1 MKIASARFVLAG
13 LLPALLCGCG
23 QPVRDELGLVRI
35 GLVSSPDGAR
45 YFEVSGLDAG
55 HPGDK
60 ASWGET
66 FRVYTVFDKRSA
78 GEELPAVAGSYVFE
92 DGVLRFRPRFP
103 LDPGLA
109 YSARLYY
116 SPGRVKEARFEIPGE
131 DLVRGTSVTAVYP
144 SADVL
149 PENLLKFYIHFSSPM
164 SVGQAYD
171 NTRLLNSKGET
182 VRYPFL
188 ELDEELWD
196 PSGRRLTIFIDPG
209 RIKQGVLPNEV
220 VGPVFKVGERYTL
233 EISDGWKD
241 AAGARLVALFRKS
254 FKVSAADRQS
264 PDPAAWKLA
273 APAGGSREPLS
284 LTFAAP
290 LDHALLHRMLWVENE
305 AGKRVE
311 GEVRV
316 EAGERRWSLL
326 PDTRWS
332 PGRYRLMIQSILEDL
347 AGNGIDKP
355 FEVDVFEQV
364 RERVDSKTL
373 SREFTISPR
382 QR

>member
-1 MKIASARFVLAG
+1 VKIASARFVLAG

-23 QPVRDELGLVRI
+23 QPVRDEPGPVRI

-60 ASWGET
+60 ASWGGT

-78 GEELPAVAGSYVFE
+78 GEELPAIAGSYVFQ

-103 LDPGLA
+103 LEPGLA
-109 YSARLYY
+109 YSARFYY

-131 DLVRGTSVTAVYP
+131 DLVRGTSVTEVYP

-209 RIKQGVLPNEV
+209 RIKQGVLPNKV

-233 EISDGWKD
+233 EISDEWQD
-241 AAGARLVALFRKS
+241 AAGARLGAPFRKS
-254 FKVSAADRQS
+254 FKVSAADHHS

-290 LDHALLHRMLWVENE
+290 LDHALLHRLLWVENE
-305 AGKRVE
+305 AGERVE

-373 SREFTISPR
+373 SREFTVSPR